1 MTYLDILHQ
10 YWGYPDFRGIQKE
23 IIESIGAGKDTLGLM
38 PTGGGKSLTF
48 QIPALAQDGVCIVI
62 TPLIALM
69 KDQVDHL
76 RHQGIP
82 AAAVYSGMHR
92 DAIVATLENC
102 VLGST
107 RLLYISPERI
117 GSDIFQVKL
126 RHMKVSFITVDEAH
140 CISQW
145 GYDFRP
151 SYLQIAAIRRLVPEA
166 PVLALTATATP
177 EVVDD
182 IQERLGFKVKNVFRM
197 SFERKNLAYVVRQT
211 EDKDAEMVHILQSVP
226 QTAIIYCRSRK
237 RTKDVAQKLTEYGIS
252 ATWYHAGLEPA
263 VKDQRQNDWQNDR
276 IRVIVATN
284 AFGMGIDKPDVRVVI
299 HLDCPSSLEAYFQE
313 AGRAGR
319 DGRKAY
325 AVLLYNGSDR
335 RTLQKRVEDT
345 FPPKEYVQTVYEHLA
360 YFYQIGVGSGAGCT
374 FEFPIDR
381 FCTTFKHFP
390 TRANAALTLLQRA
403 GYIDYEQNPDTQA
416 RIRFL
421 LNRDDLY
428 RLDALSDKENE
439 VVTALLRNYGG
450 LFSDYG
456 YVDESYIAQEAGL
469 DRSQTYTVLVNLSK
483 KRIIN
488 FIPRKNTPIIR
499 YRSDRIDGADIVL
512 DRSVYEDRKAQFV
525 KRIHSVIDYA
535 QNGRVCRSRQLLRYF
550 GETKSV
556 DCGQCDV
563 CLSHTDT
570 EDGDERKLIRR
581 QLLTL
586 LADGKKHHITEIR
599 RLNSDWE
606 LIGDVMRE
614 MVLEEDIRMEGS
626 FLLRPC

>member
-1 MTYLDILHQ
+1 M
-10 YWGYPDFRGIQKE
+10 
-23 IIESIGAGKDTLGLM
+23 
-38 PTGGGKSLTF
+38 
-48 QIPALAQDGVCIVI
+48 
-62 TPLIALM
+62 
-69 KDQVDHL
+69 
-76 RHQGIP
+76 
-82 AAAVYSGMHR
+82 
-92 DAIVATLENC
+92 
-102 VLGST
+102 
-107 RLLYISPERI
+107 
-117 GSDIFQVKL
+117 
-126 RHMKVSFITVDEAH
+126 
-140 CISQW
+140 
-145 GYDFRP
+145 
-151 SYLQIAAIRRLVPEA
+151 
-166 PVLALTATATP
+166 
-177 EVVDD
+177 
-182 IQERLGFKVKNVFRM
+182 
-197 SFERKNLAYVVRQT
+197 
-211 EDKDAEMVHILQSVP
+211 
-226 QTAIIYCRSRK
+226 
-237 RTKDVAQKLTEYGIS
+237 
-252 ATWYHAGLEPA
+252 
-263 VKDQRQNDWQNDR
+263 
-276 IRVIVATN
+276 
-284 AFGMGIDKPDVRVVI
+284 
-299 HLDCPSSLEAYFQE
+299 
-313 AGRAGR
+313 
-319 DGRKAY
+319 
-325 AVLLYNGSDR
+325 
-335 RTLQKRVEDT
+335 
-345 FPPKEYVQTVYEHLA
+345 
-360 YFYQIGVGSGAGCT
+360 
-374 FEFPIDR
+374 
-381 FCTTFKHFP
+381 
-390 TRANAALTLLQRA
+390 LQRA

-469 DRSQTYTVLVNLSK
+469 DRNQTYTVLVNLSK

-488 FIPRKNTPIIR
+488 FIPRKNTPIVR

-606 LIGDVMRE
+606 LIGDVMGE

>member
-469 DRSQTYTVLVNLSK
+469 DRNQTYTVLVNLSK

-488 FIPRKNTPIIR
+488 FIPRKNTPIVR

-581 QLLTL
+581 QLLTM

>member
-102 VLGST
+102 VLGGT

-325 AVLLYNGSDR
+325 AVLLYNVIER
-335 RTLQKRVEDT
+335 RTLQNRVEDT

-469 DRSQTYTVLVNLSK
+469 DRNQTYTVLVNLSK

-488 FIPRKNTPIIR
+488 FIPRKNTPIVR

-606 LIGDVMRE
+606 LTGDVMRE
-614 MVLEEDIRMEGS
+614 MVLEEDIRIEGS